1 MPEQTL
7 TTNDGGGSFLEK
19 DIVRILSYFDVF
31 DYPLRAEQI
40 HSHLPD
46 NSVSE
51 ASLQPVLQSLVQRA
65 IVTTNGL
72 YYSLSPDPK
81 RSAELREC
89 REQRATTLMK
99 RARYVA
105 RLIKSVPFVRAI
117 FVTGSLSKGV
127 APEDGDIDFMIVT
140 APRRLWISRFLLTII
155 KKTLFLNSKRH
166 FCINLF
172 LSEHNL
178 RFTEH
183 SFYNA
188 IEIETV
194 IPLWNY
200 GLFGRFREENSWTHI
215 YFPNWKPTPRKDLL
229 LPERPALV
237 QRMLEKMLALA
248 PLDAFDNYFLFR
260 ARRHWTK
267 KYSHLDHDRFDRLVQ
282 CKTDISTVWAE
293 DLKSSI
299 LQSFEKRYQESSI
312 RLSSYQ

>member
-1 MPEQTL
+1 MPEQML
-7 TTNDGGGSFLEK
+7 TTSDNGSSILEK

-31 DYPLRAEQI
+31 DYPLRADQI

-46 NSVSE
+46 KSVSE
-51 ASLQPVLQSLVQRA
+51 ASLRPVLQSLVQRA
-65 IVTTNGL
+65 IVTTSGQ
-72 YYSLSPDPK
+72 YFSLSPDPK
-81 RSAELREC
+81 RSAELRES
-89 REQRATTLMK
+89 REQRATTLIK

-117 FVTGSLSKGV
+117 FITGSLSKGV
-127 APEDGDIDFMIVT
+127 AAENGDIDFMIVT
-140 APRRLWISRFLLTII
+140 APRRLWISRFLLTVI
-155 KKTLFLNSKRH
+155 KKTFFLNSKRH

-178 RFTEH
+178 SFFEH

-188 IEIETV
+188 VEIETV
-194 IPLWNY
+194 IPLWNDR
-200 GLFGRFREENSWTHI
+200 LFGRFHEENNWTRI
-215 YFPNWKPTPRKDLL
+215 IFPNWKPAPRNDLL

-237 QRMLEKMLALA
+237 QRLLEKIFEVA
-248 PLDAFDNYFLFR
+248 PLDALDSYFLLR

-267 KYSHLDHDRFDRLVQ
+267 KYSHLDRERFNRLVQ

-299 LQSFEKRYQESSI
+299 LQSFEQRYQQSSI
-312 RLSSYQ
+312 RLSSCR